1 MLILCRKSH
10 FPWINCKTSTSTSAF
25 RPRHFSGWF
34 TNVNVVAQFCMNASV
49 ALEFLTVLTISKPRI
64 LNAHGIKSAGKRNRL
79 ADRVLW
85 ISKLSEFS
93 RWAAHDEIQ
102 AHDLDV
108 ADACPK
114 CSDQFA
120 RSAALLFR
128 ARNVVFVIRSTTRAS
143 ASMRSGARHATVNAR
158 QSRPS
163 EIRAREIARRAQLLP
178 F

>member
-1 MLILCRKSH
+1 M
-10 FPWINCKTSTSTSAF
+10 
-25 RPRHFSGWF
+25 
-34 TNVNVVAQFCMNASV
+34 NVVAQFCMNASV

-128 ARNVVFVIRSTTRAS
+128 AKRRFRDPLYDARVGFNAERRTARDRECATKSPFRNPSTRNREARSAPAILRRAVTTRS
-143 ASMRSGARHATVNAR
+143 LSFEHQDDRFERT
-158 QSRPS
+158 
-163 EIRAREIARRAQLLP
+163 L
-178 F
+178 